1 MFNFEQLYIDSS
13 FVLVQKDVSLAEVR
27 SLLHQNSF
35 VIFIDK
41 LAYAITDSDSVLL
54 EQSDSKMPL
63 REWIKKAKIPSSTV
77 CPVTRLMEL
86 ELTSDRPVLI
96 GEDKSDIRGVIAARE
111 MIKCL
116 INEKRRLTSYF
127 TALVETVNDAV
138 TAVDQE
144 GRVIYWN
151 QAAEQVYGI
160 RKETIIGRK
169 IAEHF
174 DQESIMLQRILD
186 EGRPVRQV
194 YHQPTPNTH
203 VLISASPIM
212 ENDRIIGGIAT
223 EQDIT
228 RIVRLNEELYSAV
241 PSKFEQDRSFAAI
254 IGSGPVFKRVLELAQ
269 KFTRIHTPV
278 LLTGEAGS
286 GKEMLAQA
294 IHYGTGRTDASFFTI
309 HCGALPG
316 GLLETELFGYQGG
329 AFTSKED
336 QGNAGKLELAAG
348 GTLLLKD
355 IDKMPPHIQLKLLQ
369 FIKSGSFLRIGG
381 GESVRAD
388 TRIIATTSTSL
399 QSQMEDGH
407 FLEELYY
414 KLNVMSIEMP
424 PLRERTEDIPELV
437 QAFIREFSW
446 QYNKHTPKLDRDV
459 MTALMNYDWPGN
471 IGELRNV
478 VERIVVLCDGGAIS
492 VEHLPQGLI
501 SELQLDNG
509 KLDEGDM
516 ILKARLTDQEE
527 NAIIYEAL
535 RKVYGNKSA
544 AAKLLG
550 ISRGTLYNKMKE
562 HGIKF

>member
-96 GEDKSDIRGVIAARE
+96 GEDKSDIRGVITARE
-111 MIKCL
+111 IIKCL

-151 QAAEQVYGI
+151 QAADQVYGI
-160 RKETIIGRK
+160 YKETIIGRK

-174 DQESIMLQRILD
+174 DQESIMLLRILD

-194 YHQPTPNTH
+194 YHQPTPDTH

-212 ENDRIIGGIAT
+212 ENGRIIGGIAT

-241 PSKFEQDRSFAAI
+241 PSKLEQDRSFAAI

-294 IHYGTGRTDASFFTI
+294 IHYGAGRKDASFLTI

-329 AFTSKED
+329 AFTSQED

-348 GTLLLKD
+348 GTVLLKE
-355 IDKMPPHIQLKLLQ
+355 IDKMPLPIQLKLLQ
-369 FIKSGSFLRIGG
+369 FIKSGSFHRIGG
-381 GESVRAD
+381 GEPVRSD
-388 TRIIATTSTSL
+388 TRIIATTSASL
-399 QSQMEDGH
+399 QSQMEDDH

-414 KLNVMSIEMP
+414 KFNVMRIEMP
-424 PLRERTEDIPELV
+424 PLRERTEDIP
-437 QAFIREFSW
+437 
-446 QYNKHTPKLDRDV
+446 
-459 MTALMNYDWPGN
+459 
-471 IGELRNV
+471 
-478 VERIVVLCDGGAIS
+478 
-492 VEHLPQGLI
+492 
-501 SELQLDNG
+501 
-509 KLDEGDM
+509 
-516 ILKARLTDQEE
+516 
-527 NAIIYEAL
+527 
-535 RKVYGNKSA
+535 
-544 AAKLLG
+544 
-550 ISRGTLYNKMKE
+550 
-562 HGIKF
+562 